1 MEKITLGVEGMTC
14 SACSNGLE
22 KHLKKQPGVLA
33 ASVNLV
39 MANAYVEYD
48 ESVLDQK
55 KIEKFIKDA
64 GFKSTGL
71 FDLSGEGGRERGKKA
86 LLIVYSVL
94 AVLLLYVSMGH
105 MIGIPVP
112 AFLNMH
118 ENPVSYTCILLGL
131 TIPFLVYGADLL
143 RNGVKNLVHLAPNMD
158 TLVTL
163 GVLASLGYSVYSMVM
178 IFTGHPAYVD
188 SLYLESCAI
197 IVYFIKLGRLI
208 DSANKNKTKQA
219 IKDLVRITPGYA
231 YRKEGEEIARI
242 TIDEVREGDLLVC
255 RAGDKFAVDGEVVS
269 GNSHVDESFITG
281 ESRPAAKQ
289 PGKKVVAGS
298 INLDGY
304 IEYRAEKIGRES
316 TVSEIV
322 KMVVEATNTK
332 MPIAKLADVVSG
344 IFVPVVMG
352 IAAVVFVLYLCLG
365 QGINAALET
374 FVTVLVVACPCALG
388 LATPL
393 AVVISEG
400 LCARRGILVKKSET
414 LEIANKIDTVVFDK
428 TGTLTYGNLKI
439 AAAVN
444 YSGMSDDELLALAG
458 SMEAQ
463 SSHPIGRAF
472 AERMK
477 EKGLSPLPVTDF
489 CNVAGKGITG
499 RIDGDELILG
509 NAKILEA
516 YSVDNPHADDEAALA
531 QAGNSIV
538 YVVKNREIAGLF
550 GVNDIVKADAAD
562 VIKDL
567 KSRGIEV
574 IMLTGDNEKT
584 AELIAAELGIGR
596 VIADVLPRQKAELVK
611 QLKAEGR
618 RVLMCGDGIN
628 DSPALANADIGLSVP
643 SGTDIA
649 MNTADVILMNEDLG
663 KIGELLA
670 IGKKTI
676 RNIKQNL
683 FWAFFY
689 NCLMLPIAAGAFRPL
704 GISISPM
711 IAGLAM
717 VLSSITVILNAL
729 RLKLIHFQ
737 KGDKKDVRQQNH

>member
-71 FDLSGEGGRERGKKA
+71 FDLAGEGGRERGKKA

-131 TIPFLVYGADLL
+131 TIPFLVYGADLF

-178 IFTGHPAYVD
+178 LNSSRVT
-188 SLYLESCAI
+188 
-197 IVYFIKLGRLI
+197 
-208 DSANKNKTKQA
+208 
-219 IKDLVRITPGYA
+219 VRAT
-231 YRKEGEEIARI
+231 
-242 TIDEVREGDLLVC
+242 VREGDLLVC

-304 IEYRAEKIGRES
+304 VEYRAEKIGRES

-444 YSGMSDDELLALAG
+444 YSGMSDDELLAFAG

-562 VIKDL
+562 VIEDL

>member
-1 MEKITLGVEGMTC
+1 
-14 SACSNGLE
+14 
-22 KHLKKQPGVLA
+22 
-33 ASVNLV
+33 
-39 MANAYVEYD
+39 
-48 ESVLDQK
+48 
-55 KIEKFIKDA
+55 
-64 GFKSTGL
+64 
-71 FDLSGEGGRERGKKA
+71 
-86 LLIVYSVL
+86 
-94 AVLLLYVSMGH
+94 
-105 MIGIPVP
+105 
-112 AFLNMH
+112 
-118 ENPVSYTCILLGL
+118 
-131 TIPFLVYGADLL
+131 
-143 RNGVKNLVHLAPNMD
+143 
-158 TLVTL
+158 
-163 GVLASLGYSVYSMVM
+163 
-178 IFTGHPAYVD
+178 
-188 SLYLESCAI
+188 
-197 IVYFIKLGRLI
+197 
-208 DSANKNKTKQA
+208 
-219 IKDLVRITPGYA
+219 
-231 YRKEGEEIARI
+231 
-242 TIDEVREGDLLVC
+242 
-255 RAGDKFAVDGEVVS
+255 
-269 GNSHVDESFITG
+269 
-281 ESRPAAKQ
+281 
-289 PGKKVVAGS
+289 
-298 INLDGY
+298 
-304 IEYRAEKIGRES
+304 
-316 TVSEIV
+316 
-322 KMVVEATNTK
+322 
-332 MPIAKLADVVSG
+332 
-344 IFVPVVMG
+344 
-352 IAAVVFVLYLCLG
+352 
-365 QGINAALET
+365 
-374 FVTVLVVACPCALG
+374 
-388 LATPL
+388 
-393 AVVISEG
+393 
-400 LCARRGILVKKSET
+400 
-414 LEIANKIDTVVFDK
+414 
-428 TGTLTYGNLKI
+428 
-439 AAAVN
+439 
-444 YSGMSDDELLALAG
+444 
-458 SMEAQ
+458 
-463 SSHPIGRAF
+463 
-472 AERMK
+472 MK

-538 YVVKNREIAGLF
+538 YVVKNREIARLF

-562 VIKDL
+562 VIEDL

-729 RLKLIHFQ
+729 RHRGA
-737 KGDKKDVRQQNH
+737 GDGAEQHHGHSECAQASRGWRWC